1 MNRAALAWSSKIA
14 PRLVSWR
21 AMTCAA
27 LPSSVFPRA
36 VLPWRLVVGVGI
48 SLMVADCASQSTL
61 SKAGGGG
68 VDPKLGVRASR
79 RVYEDGDPIPKG
91 GGTRLVG
98 RPYSVAGR
106 TYVPQDVTRYSVVG
120 LASWYGSAF
129 HGRLTANGEVF
140 DRYSIS
146 AAHKT
151 LPLPSY
157 ARVTNI
163 RNGRSI
169 IVRIN
174 DRGPYHANR
183 VMDVSERVAEVL
195 DFKNIGTTQIKLDY
209 LRPASIAG
217 SDDRKLLATLRT
229 DGSGAVLDGPGSVPV
244 MVASAD
250 LTDAPVAS
258 GPGAPIAA
266 IASAMTAA
274 SPLSRP
280 ASTSL
285 AYSAPASRPGLLTT
299 VTYSNGTSAAASGA
313 APAVAPVT
321 AQPEDDGQP
330 ADSTTVI
337 RNDPAAR
344 TTIAFAPLPP
354 ERPFDLGITTIAKT
368 QRGVSSQ
375 PSPTRDEDEVIAPR
389 PPARPKQLATLFF
402 APERLGDTQVF
413 TPGNPFAG
421 LKPQSFVRLRTQ

>member
-1 MNRAALAWSSKIA
+1 MIW
-14 PRLVSWR
+14 PRSFIRQTKPWR
-21 AMTCAA
+21 A
-27 LPSSVFPRA
+27 VIGI
-36 VLPWRLVVGVGI
+36 GV
-48 SLMVADCASQSTL
+48 SLMVADCASQSTVGNGV
-61 SKAGGGG
+61 GGGI
-68 VDPKLGVRASR
+68 DPKLGVRASR
-79 RVYEDGDPIPKG
+79 RLYEDGDPIPKG

-98 RPYSVAGR
+98 HPYSVAGR
-106 TYVPQDVTRYSVVG
+106 TYVPQEVSHYSVVG

-169 IVRIN
+169 IVRVN

-195 DFKNIGTTQIKLDY
+195 DFKHLGTTEIKLDY

-229 DGSGAVLDGPGSVPV
+229 DGAGAVLDGPGSVPV

-250 LTDAPVAS
+250 LTNTPQAS

-266 IASAMTAA
+266 IASAVTAA
-274 SPLSRP
+274 SQQPHP
-280 ASTSL
+280 ATTAV
-285 AYSAPASRPGLLTT
+285 AYSAPASRPNLYTT
-299 VTYSNGTSAAASGA
+299 ITYSNGAGASARS
-313 APAVAPVT
+313 APAAEPAIAPT
-321 AQPEDDGQP
+321 ADDEQP
-330 ADSTTVI
+330 ANATTTVI
-337 RNDPAAR
+337 RNDNSTH
-344 TTIAFAPLPP
+344 TTIAVAPLPP
-354 ERPFDLGITTIAKT
+354 ERPFDLGVSIVAKT
-368 QRGVSSQ
+368 QPAMVSQ
-375 PSPTRDEDEVIAPR
+375 PSTIGNEDEVVAPR

-402 APERLGDTQVF
+402 ASERLADTRAF